1 MELATVRSPGR
12 DRDVLV
18 HRFLRPARPARLLL
32 TVHRMRRDPLVRL
45 VAVMALAAP
54 WGGCNFDPEIC
65 GYDLEPGPD
74 FWCSGAR
81 TAPPPEN
88 GACRKAARRLV
99 AHGYAPWR
107 ATAPPAST
115 AATPDSTS
123 RASCRARLTSRLE

>member
-74 FWCSGAR
+74 FWCSGDV
-81 TAPPPEN
+81 
-88 GACRKAARRLV
+88 LV
-99 AHGYAPWR
+99 ETMNCPSEDAVMR
-107 ATAPPAST
+107 QDCAS
-115 AATPDSTS
+115 
-123 RASCRARLTSRLE
+123 